1 MRLALSILSLLLLG
15 AVPRLASAQQAPAQ
29 PVVDLA
35 TVDVGVEADAPRRSA
50 FGRVMDLMIATLV
63 EQHDGQAPARAVP
76 TASLALEAAPD
87 ARRDGRRPSG
97 RAKAAKI
104 DIALGERFALPPADA
119 VSRVDVPE

>member
-35 TVDVGVEADAPRRSA
+35 TVDVGVEADAPRSA

-76 TASLALEAAPD
+76 TASLALEAAPA

>member
-1 MRLALSILSLLLLG
+1 MRLALSLLSLVLLG
-15 AVPRLASAQQAPAQ
+15 VAPRVAFAQQAPAQ
-29 PVVDLA
+29 PVVNLE
-35 TVDVGVEADAPRRSA
+35 TVDVGMEADAPRKSA

-63 EQHDGQAPARAVP
+63 EQHGGQAPARKVAN
-76 TASLALEAAPD
+76 ASLALDAAPA

-97 RAKAAKI
+97 RAKAPKI